1 MFDVLILGGTVVDGS
16 GAPNYQADIG
26 IKGESISALGNLAH
40 SEAKRVINAAGL
52 IVSPGFIDTHAH
64 SDGALLWDPQH
75 SNGLRQGI
83 TTEILGQDGLSY
95 APLSQ
100 KNYAIYRRYMAGILG
115 EPPEELDMSSVSAFR
130 SHYDKKVSI
139 NTAYCVPHGAVRL
152 EALGFED
159 LPLTDDNLKNAKRMI
174 IEGIEQGAV
183 GFATG
188 LMYFP
193 LSWSD
198 TTEMIELCKAANEA
212 GGVYVTHLRSNHN
225 ERSFGGEGGVPE
237 ALEIGRKSGIGVHFS
252 HYRTGPG
259 SQGQVAE
266 RMELIDK
273 AKSEGVDCTMELYPY
288 PSGCTFALSML
299 PSHIHIGGPEQAL
312 ARIKDSSEQKNLV
325 GILNSEGW
333 VHESVVTYS
342 PETPENE
349 GMGLVDLASIDS
361 TSPGQIV
368 CDLLIK
374 NDLKVA
380 FRGAPP
386 DSVAIWRQ
394 LSQDTMEFLSRPD
407 YMVGSD
413 AIPVGNMPHP
423 RAYGTFPRILGRL
436 QRQFPILSL
445 EQIVQRM
452 TDNPARRFGIKK
464 RGRIESGYFADIA
477 IFDAERVIDNA
488 TYDDPCQPPAG
499 IPYVLVNGQVA
510 VDNERC
516 TGTLA
521 GRAVP

>member
-1 MFDVLILGGTVVDGS
+1 
-16 GAPNYQADIG
+16 
-26 IKGESISALGNLAH
+26 
-40 SEAKRVINAAGL
+40 
-52 IVSPGFIDTHAH
+52 
-64 SDGALLWDPQH
+64 
-75 SNGLRQGI
+75 
-83 TTEILGQDGLSY
+83 
-95 APLSQ
+95 
-100 KNYAIYRRYMAGILG
+100 
-115 EPPEELDMSSVSAFR
+115 
-130 SHYDKKVSI
+130 
-139 NTAYCVPHGAVRL
+139 
-152 EALGFED
+152 
-159 LPLTDDNLKNAKRMI
+159 
-174 IEGIEQGAV
+174 
-183 GFATG
+183 
-188 LMYFP
+188 
-193 LSWSD
+193 
-198 TTEMIELCKAANEA
+198 
-212 GGVYVTHLRSNHN
+212 
-225 ERSFGGEGGVPE
+225 
-237 ALEIGRKSGIGVHFS
+237 
-252 HYRTGPG
+252 
-259 SQGQVAE
+259 
-266 RMELIDK
+266 
-273 AKSEGVDCTMELYPY
+273 
-288 PSGCTFALSML
+288 
-299 PSHIHIGGPEQAL
+299 
-312 ARIKDSSEQKNLV
+312 
-325 GILNSEGW
+325 
-333 VHESVVTYS
+333 
-342 PETPENE
+342 
-349 GMGLVDLASIDS
+349 MGLVDLASIDS